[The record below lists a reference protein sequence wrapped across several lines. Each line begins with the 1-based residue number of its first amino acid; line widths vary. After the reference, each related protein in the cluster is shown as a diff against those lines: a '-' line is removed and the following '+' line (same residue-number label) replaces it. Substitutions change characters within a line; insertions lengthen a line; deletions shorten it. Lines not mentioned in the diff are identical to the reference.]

1 MSKFVKTDFCILILQ
16 ASRFNAYQSFCAG
29 HPEAMDVLRKAFQQF
44 PLELE
49 SFEQRCSS
57 IVSSILENGVKPAC
71 SEPVHNK
78 RSSAAPSR
86 SLTAE
91 AVWPPMED
99 RKRAV
104 SLTSLDGGKMAKSKS
119 PYSSNSLRPRASM
132 TAMTM
137 ISMMGSSSREKE
149 RDSSKDD
156 NKAAD
161 ICMSTSLYES
171 QPAGAEAVA
180 GEPTTSQRDRDKD
193 KSSSSVARKIVM
205 ADYMIKPVQRIC
217 KYPLLLD
224 QLLPS
229 KALRAAPR
237 KLTVGFGAGVEV
249 VVESAAQAMRHVAT
263 SVNEARDRH
272 SIAIQSSLI
281 FSRICLG
288 LQVQRMPSSAST
300 SVSHSSHPSTPPST
314 YNTPSSLRSSPLVQT
329 QAQTQSRL
337 PTPTFLTSLGPCL
350 LSGSLDVMHY
360 SRALT
365 AWSVGS
371 VKAKMKIKAKY
382 FGAFLYSGGYLIL
395 VKVGK
400 GKRYEP
406 RHWFSLSGWDV
417 VRVDEEDGRL
427 VLLFG
432 QQIPDLP

>member
-1 MSKFVKTDFCILILQ
+1 
-16 ASRFNAYQSFCAG
+16 
-29 HPEAMDVLRKAFQQF
+29 MDVLRKAFQQF

-57 IVSSILENGVKPAC
+57 IVSGILENGVKPVC
-71 SEPVHNK
+71 SEPIYHK
-78 RSSAAPSR
+78 RSSAAPSK
-86 SLTAE
+86 SLTVD
-91 AVWPPMED
+91 AVRPPAVED

-104 SLTSLDGGKMAKSKS
+104 SLTSLDGGKTAKLKS
-119 PYSSNSLRPRASM
+119 PYASNSLRPRASM

-137 ISMMGSSSREKE
+137 ISMMGSSSKEKE
-149 RDSSKDD
+149 QYFSKDD
-156 NKAAD
+156 SKAAD

-171 QPAGAEAVA
+171 RPADTEPAA
-180 GEPTTSQRDRDKD
+180 GELTTGQKDKDKD

-229 KALRAAPR
+229 KALRSAPR

-288 LQVQRMPSSAST
+288 LQVQRMSSSPST
-300 SVSHSSHPSTPPST
+300 SVSHSSHPGTPPST
-314 YNTPSSLRSSPLVQT
+314 YNTSSSLRSSPLVQT

-337 PTPTFLTSLGPCL
+337 PTPIFLSSLGPCL

-382 FGAFLYSGGYLIL
+382 FGAFLYNGGYLIL

-417 VRVDEEDGRL
+417 VRIDEEDGRL
-427 VLLFG
+427 LLPLG
-432 QQIPDLP
+432 RQIPDFP